1 MDTLT
6 FISNIVSALAWPLA
20 VIVIVL
26 MLRSPLIALLRNLK
40 RLKFKDA
47 ELDFEKAV
55 IELKG
60 IEAREGKQVAL
71 TESKLKLA
79 ELSPRG
85 AILESWLELEE
96 AIASAAES
104 QGIGRT
110 RPGGASGLPVP
121 VDSWAHAQM
130 LAVSGKLST
139 NSLERFQKLR
149 QIRNKAVHVT
159 DDVIRQEDAESFI
172 RLVAELKMEI
182 RNASW

>member
-6 FISNIVSALAWPLA
+6 FISNIVSALAWPIA
-20 VIVIVL
+20 VLMIVL
-26 MLRSPLIALLRNLK
+26 VLRSPLVGLLRNLK
-40 RLKFKDA
+40 RLRFKDA
-47 ELDFEKAV
+47 ELDFEQAI

-60 IEAREGKQVAL
+60 IEAQEGKQTPL

-96 AIASAAES
+96 ALTSAAEA
-104 QGIGRT
+104 QGIGTT
-110 RPGGASGLPVP
+110 RPGGVSGRPVP
-121 VDSWAHAQM
+121 VDPWALAQM
-130 LAVSGKLST
+130 LAVSGRLSS

-159 DDVIRQEDAESFI
+159 DDVIRQEDAESFA

-182 RNASW
+182 RNA